1 MKFFNYTQ
9 SGEFIGEMY
18 RNFKIYK
25 SLTPLSWLYG
35 SIIFLRNKLFDWKI
49 LPSESFDIPVISI
62 GNLATGG
69 TGKTPHTEF
78 LIRLLSKK
86 YKVAVL
92 SRGYRRKTK
101 GFILA
106 DENATAQTIGDEPF
120 QMHRKFP
127 EIIVAVD
134 ANRRRAI
141 RLLLEKQPD
150 VILLDD
156 AFQHRFLKPS
166 LSILLTDK
174 NRPFWED
181 KLLPA
186 GQLREPASNYKRA
199 DILIVTKNSG
209 QLRITNYDNIFNFQ
223 FSIFNSK
230 FIYRGLLPV
239 FPEFSTVKKENIE
252 HLKKESYS
260 FLAVTGLANPKPL
273 TEYLKNYSTDL
284 KSITYPDH
292 HDFTKYDI
300 SNIEKQFQTIENQH
314 KIVITSEKDAVRLQD
329 NPFLTDKIKPHIYY
343 LPIEVAFCS
352 EKEEHSFILKI
363 ENHVKEFT
371 RNRIL
376 A

>member
-1 MKFFNYTQ
+1 MQRK
-9 SGEFIGEMY
+9 
-18 RNFKIYK
+18 FKIYK
-25 SLTPLSWLYG
+25 ALLPLSWLYG
-35 SIIFLRNKLFDWKI
+35 SIVFLRNKLFDWSI

-62 GNLATGG
+62 GNLSVGG

-92 SRGYRRKTK
+92 SRGYKRKTK
-101 GFILA
+101 GFLLA
-106 DENATAQTIGDEPF
+106 DEKANAQTIGDEPF
-120 QMHRKFP
+120 QMHRKFS

-141 RLLLEKQPD
+141 RLLLQEKPD

-156 AFQHRFLKPS
+156 AFQHRFVKPS
-166 LSILLTDK
+166 LSILLTDS

-186 GQLREPASNYKRA
+186 GRLREPASCCKRA
-199 DILIVTKNSG
+199 DILIVTKNSE
-209 QLRITNYDNIFNFQ
+209 QLRITNYELRITTI
-223 FSIFNSK
+223 FSIFNSR

-252 HLKKESYS
+252 RLKKELYS
-260 FLAVTGLANPKPL
+260 FLVITGLANPKPL
-273 TEYLKNYSTDL
+273 IEYLKNYTTDL
-284 KSITYPDH
+284 QSMVYSDH
-292 HDFTKYDI
+292 HDFNRNDVIRIQRT
-300 SNIEKQFQTIENQH
+300 FQTIENQH
-314 KIVITSEKDAVRLQD
+314 KIIITSEKDAVRLQH
-329 NPFLTDKIKPHIYY
+329 NPFITDEIKSHIYY

-352 EKEEHSFILKI
+352 DKEEHSFISKI